1 MRACHNSIYLASGM
15 RKALL
20 AGVLSAFS
28 LSGQPLSPRALFDQY
43 CVGCH
48 NQKLKTANLRLDTL
62 DLSHIV
68 ENAPVLEK
76 VVRKLRAGM
85 MPPAGMRR
93 PKPEA
98 LEAAIE
104 SLETELDRNSVTHL
118 TPPGLHRLNRAEY
131 ANVIRDLLG
140 LNIDPAK
147 FMPPDDSTRGF
158 DNVAAALSLSP
169 ALLEGLTSAA
179 GKISRIAIGDVHSSS
194 ETVYR
199 VPSDTSQDYHIEGLP
214 FGTRGGMLV
223 EHEFPV
229 DGEYAFKIY
238 PVNKGNMDNNRAFG
252 EVTGEQLELLVDG
265 EKIKLYDWD
274 RAVGRGAPVH
284 AGSKPVRA
292 KIPAGV
298 HAVGATFLATNYA
311 PGNDLDEHFLRSTI
325 ETGGLPG
332 FTFYPHVGKISIEG
346 PCDPNNKEAC
356 TSAPAAVA
364 DSPSRRKIFVC
375 QPGAGVGETE
385 CAKKIISTLA
395 RRAFRGTATD
405 DDVEALLS
413 FYQKARNDGGD
424 FDRGIEMALRRI
436 LADPEFV
443 FRLEAEPA
451 KLAAGDKYRI
461 SDLELASRLSFF
473 LWSSIPDDELLN
485 LAVHNKLHERAVL
498 DAQVMRMLA
507 DPRSDAMVENF
518 AGQWL
523 NIRALETQT
532 PVASEF
538 PDFDDN
544 LRQAMR
550 KETELFVASVM
561 RENRSVLDLLDANYT
576 FVNERLAIH
585 YGIPNIYGSN
595 FRRVELGTE
604 FDMRRGLLGKA
615 AVETVSAY
623 PNRTSPVVRG
633 KDIMQI
639 FLGVS
644 PPDPPPNVPAL
655 KDTPT
660 DAHGGH
666 KPTMRQQ
673 MERHRS
679 MEPCA
684 SCHKIMDPI
693 GFSLENFDAIGQW
706 RTTDDGSPIDSSGQ
720 LVDGSKLDGVAGL
733 RAALLKYG
741 PQFVRVVTEKLMI
754 YALGRGTEF
763 YDMPIIRSI
772 VRSAEADHYRFSAL
786 VLGIVNSDPFQMNMV
801 SEPGPTA
808 AAARVTGEP
817 K

>member
-1 MRACHNSIYLASGM
+1 M
-15 RKALL
+15 ALKVL
-20 AGVLSAFS
+20 FTATFFALCLSAQT
-28 LSGQPLSPRALFDQY
+28 LTTRALFDGY
-43 CVGCH
+43 CVVCH
-48 NQKLKTANLRLDTL
+48 NQKLKTANLQLDTL
-62 DLSHIV
+62 DLYHIA

-104 SLETELDRNSVTHL
+104 SLETQLDRNAVTRL

-179 GKISRIAIGDVHSSS
+179 AKISRISIGDVRSPT
-194 ETVYR
+194 EAVYR

-229 DGEYAFKIY
+229 GGEYSFKIY

-265 EKIKLYDWD
+265 EKVKLYDWD
-274 RAVGRGAPVH
+274 REVGRGSPVH

-346 PCDPNNKEAC
+346 PCDPTNQQVC
-356 TSAPAAVA
+356 TSIAAGVA

-375 QPGAGVGETE
+375 QPGTEIGETE
-385 CAKKIISTLA
+385 CARRIIATLA
-395 RRAFRGTATD
+395 SRAFRGTASN

-413 FYQKARNDGGD
+413 FYQKTRNDGGD

-436 LADPEFV
+436 LADPKFV

-451 KLAAGDKYRI
+451 NAVPGEKYRI
-461 SDLELASRLSFF
+461 SDVELASRLSFF

-485 LAVHNKLHERAVL
+485 LAARNKLHERAVL

-507 DPRSDAMVENF
+507 DLRSDALIGNF
-518 AGQWL
+518 AEQWL

-550 KETELFVASVM
+550 KETELFIASVM
-561 RENRSVLDLLDANYT
+561 REDRSVLDLLDANYT

-595 FRRVELGTE
+595 FRRVQLGTE

-615 AVETVSAY
+615 AIEAVSAY

-633 KDIMQI
+633 KNIMQI

-693 GFSLENFDAIGQW
+693 GFSLENFDAIGHW
-706 RTTDDGSPIDSSGQ
+706 RTTDDGSLIDSSGQ
-720 LVDGSKLDGVAGL
+720 LVDGTKLDGVAGL
-733 RAALLKYG
+733 RAALLKYA

-772 VRSAEADHYRFSAL
+772 VRGAEADHYRFSSL

-801 SEPGPTA
+801 SDAGPATVA
-808 AAARVTGEP
+808 AQVHGEP